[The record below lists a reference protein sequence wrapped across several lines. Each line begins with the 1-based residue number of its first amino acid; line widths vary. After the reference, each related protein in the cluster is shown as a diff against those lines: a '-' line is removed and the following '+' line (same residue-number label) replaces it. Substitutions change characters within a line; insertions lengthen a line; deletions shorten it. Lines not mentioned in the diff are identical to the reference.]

1 MRRCWPGEGTAPDL
15 ELHPDERALLLALDR
30 LPASAHAAAQQ
41 LRPSLLCTYLFELA
55 QSFNTFNAHCPVK
68 PSEGALLQRRLLL
81 VTATLAAMRHAL
93 GLLGIPTPTR
103 M

>member
-1 MRRCWPGEGTAPDL
+1 MLVAPPGDPVPTPAEV
-15 ELHPDERALLLALDR
+15 HPDERALLLALDR

-55 QSFNTFNAHCPVK
+55 QTFNTFNAACPVK
-68 PSEGALLQRRLLL
+68 PSEGAQLQLRLLL
-81 VTATLAAMRHAL
+81 VTATVNAMRHAL
-93 GLLGIPTPTR
+93 GLLGIPALRR